1 MNKKSFI
8 TMMLALVTMSGLAQ
22 TKTAEV
28 KADSLLL
35 FVQAGDSCMQQYNT
49 FEALKYYQE
58 AYNLAKKSGKER
70 AVDSLDLP
78 FEKFEELPQE
88 KQDEIIKRLKQSAEQ
103 SAVVDCM
110 VQMKLAD
117 CYYKRGNYRETADL
131 LKLVPEDSLSHD
143 AFRQLA
149 NSYQKLGNIHSY
161 IYWTERLTEHYPMD
175 GEMVAGLTLAYA
187 KNEQPQKGIIC
198 GMKYCLRDSTNILV
212 NRALADAWFMN
223 RDFTA
228 AGKLYERLLQQGDST
243 FNTLYSAGMCYTR
256 IDSLERAYNYLQHA
270 FLISGMQHYG
280 CAYRLGVVCIDTQR
294 YPEGF
299 GYLNLA
305 KQLMQPD
312 TTIMKAITLSQGEGY
327 YHTQHYEE
335 AVTAW
340 KEHLAYN
347 PTSIATYYN
356 IANAYAH
363 LLKDGKQAESYY
375 RQFLDLARKEEKP
388 TDKLQEMIKS
398 AEDMIKSFDL
408 SKKLSKQKKQ

>member
-1 MNKKSFI
+1 MNKKRFI
-8 TMMLALVTMSGLAQ
+8 TMMLALVAITGLAK

-58 AYNLAKKSGKER
+58 AYNLAKKSGQDR
-70 AVDSLDLP
+70 AVDSLELP

-88 KQDEIIKRLKQSAEQ
+88 KQDEIIERLKHSAEQ
-103 SAVVDCM
+103 SAVVNCM

-143 AFRQLA
+143 AFRQLCF
-149 NSYQKLGNIHSY
+149 SYQKQGDADSY
-161 IYWTERLTEHYPMD
+161 IYWAERLTEHYPMD
-175 GEMVAGLTLAYA
+175 GEMVAGLTLAFA
-187 KNEQPQKGIIC
+187 KNEQPQRGIIC
-198 GMKYCLRDSTNILV
+198 GMIYCQRDSSNILV
-212 NRALADAWFMN
+212 NRAFADAWFMN

-228 AGKLYERLLQQGDST
+228 AGKLYNRLLEQGDST
-243 FNTLYSAGMCYTR
+243 FNTLYSAGMCYSQ
-256 IDSLERAYNYLQHA
+256 IEDYESAYHYLQLA
-270 FLISGMQHYG
+270 FLVSGMKHYG
-280 CAYRLGVVCIDTQR
+280 CAYRLGVVCIDTKR
-294 YPEGF
+294 YEEGL
-299 GYLNLA
+299 GYLELA
-305 KQLMQPD
+305 RQLMQPD
-312 TTIMKAITLSQGEGY
+312 TTIMKAITLSEGEGY
-327 YHTQHYEE
+327 YLTQHYEE

-375 RQFLDLARKEEKP
+375 RQFLDLARKEERP
-388 TDKLQEMIKS
+388 TDKLQQMIKS
-398 AEDMIKSFDL
+398 AEDWIKSFDL
-408 SKKLSKQKKQ
+408 SRKRLQQSKK

>member
-1 MNKKSFI
+1 MNKQTIIS
-8 TMMLALVTMSGLAQ
+8 ALLTLVAMTVQAQ
-22 TKTAEV
+22 TK
-28 KADSLLL
+28 DSLQL

-58 AYNLAKKSGKER
+58 AYNLAKKSGQER

-78 FEKFEELPQE
+78 SEKFEELPQE
-88 KQDEIIKRLKQSAEQ
+88 KQDEIIERLKHSAEQ
-103 SAVVDCM
+103 SAVVNCM

-117 CYYKRGNYRETADL
+117 CYYKRGNYHETADL

-149 NSYQKLGNIHSY
+149 LSYQKQGDNDSFVFWASQFTY
-161 IYWTERLTEHYPMD
+161 YYPMD
-175 GEMVAGLTLAYA
+175 GEVVANLILAHIKA
-187 KNEQPQKGIIC
+187 QQPQNGIIF
-198 GMKYCLRDSTNILV
+198 GLQYSQRDSTNILV

-243 FNTLYSAGMCYTR
+243 FNTLYSAGMCYSQ
-256 IDSLERAYNYLQHA
+256 IKDLERAYHYLLKA

-280 CAYRLGVVCIDTQR
+280 CAYRLGVVCIDTKR
-294 YPEGF
+294 YPEGL
-299 GYLNLA
+299 GYLDLA

-312 TTIMKAITLSQGEGY
+312 STIIKAITLSQGEGY
-327 YHTQHYEE
+327 YLTEHYQE

-347 PTSIATYYN
+347 PSSIATCYN

-388 TDKLQEMIKS
+388 TDELNQMIKR
-398 AEDMIKSFDL
+398 AEDWIKSL
-408 SKKLSKQKKQ
+408 SRKLSQKSKK

>member
-1 MNKKSFI
+1 MRENMFYLLWI
-8 TMMLALVTMSGLAQ
+8 TALLFASPVRG
-22 TKTAEV
+22 EV
-28 KADSLLL
+28 SSMEIKADSLQLL
-35 FVQAGDSCMQQYNT
+35 VQAGDSCMRQYNT
-49 FEALKYYQE
+49 FEALKHYQQAFDMADTYE
-58 AYNLAKKSGKER
+58 VR
-70 AVDSLDLP
+70 T
-78 FEKFEELPQE
+78 
-88 KQDEIIKRLKQSAEQ
+88 
-103 SAVVDCM
+103 
-110 VQMKLAD
+110 KLAD

-149 NSYQKLGNIHSY
+149 NSYQKQGDTDSY

-175 GEMVAGLTLAYA
+175 GEMVAGLILAFA
-187 KNEQPQKGIIC
+187 KNEQPQRGIIC
-198 GMKYCLRDSTNILV
+198 GMIYSQRDSTNILV

-228 AGKLYERLLQQGDST
+228 AGKLYDRLLEQGDST
-243 FNTLYSAGMCYTR
+243 FNTLYSAGMCYSQ
-256 IDSLERAYNYLQHA
+256 IEDLERAYHDLQLA

-280 CAYRLGVVCIDTQR
+280 CAYRLGVVCIDTKR
-294 YPEGF
+294 YPEGL
-299 GYLNLA
+299 GYLDLA
-305 KQLMQPD
+305 KRLMQPD

-327 YHTQHYEE
+327 YLTQHYDE

-356 IANAYAH
+356 IANAYTY
-363 LLKDGKQAESYY
+363 LLKDGNQAETYY

-388 TDKLQEMIKS
+388 TDKLKQMIKD

-408 SKKLSKQKKQ
+408 SKKLSQQSKQ

>member
-1 MNKKSFI
+1 MNKQTII
-8 TMMLALVTMSGLAQ
+8 TALLALVTMAGQAQ
-22 TKTAEV
+22 TK
-28 KADSLLL
+28 DSLLL

-58 AYNLAKKSGKER
+58 AYNLAKKSGQER

-88 KQDEIIKRLKQSAEQ
+88 KQDEIIERLKHSAEQ

-110 VQMKLAD
+110 VQMKLAE

-143 AFRQLA
+143 AFRQLCL
-149 NSYQKLGNIHSY
+149 SYQKQGDADSY
-161 IYWTERLTEHYPMD
+161 IYWAERLTEHYPMD
-175 GEMVAGLTLAYA
+175 GEMVAGLTLAFA
-187 KNEQPQKGIIC
+187 KNEQPQRGIIC
-198 GMKYCLRDSTNILV
+198 GMIYCQRDSSNILV

-228 AGKLYERLLQQGDST
+228 AGKLYNRLLEQGDST
-243 FNTLYSAGMCYTR
+243 FNTLYSAGMCYSQ
-256 IDSLERAYNYLQHA
+256 IEDYESAYHYLQLA
-270 FLISGMQHYG
+270 FLVSGMKHYG
-280 CAYRLGVVCIDTQR
+280 CAYRLGVVCIDTKR
-294 YPEGF
+294 YEEGL
-299 GYLNLA
+299 GYLELA
-305 KQLMQPD
+305 RQLMQPD
-312 TTIMKAITLSQGEGY
+312 TTIMKAITLSEGEGY
-327 YHTQHYEE
+327 YLTQHYNE

-347 PTSIATYYN
+347 PSSIATYYN

-388 TDKLQEMIKS
+388 TEKLNQMINI
-398 AEDMIKSFDL
+398 AEDWIKPFDL
-408 SKKLSKQKKQ
+408 SRKLSQKNKK